1 MSELVAQSVS
11 KDIHERCLVV
21 RMYAGCIQSNSGQS
35 SGVAGPTKDSESIL
49 DCEQYFDA
57 GVCKAQSGQEQLSL
71 SKIVGWMYSYDPASN
86 TVECWKTEAKRVSR
100 KGEPP

>member
-21 RMYAGCIQSNSGQS
+21 RIYAGCIQSNSGQS

-57 GVCKAQSGQEQLSL
+57 GVCKAQSGQDQLGL
-71 SKIVGWMYSYDPASN
+71 PKIVG
-86 TVECWKTEAKRVSR
+86 
-100 KGEPP
+100 